1 MAHDGKLL
9 ARARE
14 ALEQDRA
21 ANQAEQQRRTEQVYR
36 DIPQVEQIDDRLR
49 GHMAELVRLTISR
62 PPDLAARLEAL
73 KEANLDLQM
82 RRAELLT
89 AHGYPIEYLDEII
102 SCPEC
107 QDTGLVN
114 GVLCACMER
123 RYNHELTKELSALL
137 RNGNE
142 SFEQFDLNYYSDQ
155 PEAESGISPRQ
166 AMTIAFQACRHFAY
180 SFPDISQNL
189 LLRGGTG
196 LGKTYLSACI
206 ARVVAEKGFSVCYDT
221 AFSALEA
228 FEKQKFS
235 RSPEDAEA
243 ASVRVSRMLS
253 CDLMILDDLGT
264 EMVTPMSVSALYTL
278 LNSRLNAGLHTVIST
293 NCTNEELERR
303 YTPQICSRIHGEFL
317 ELPFYGTDIRLMQKH
332 GYSGDR

>member
-21 ANQAEQQRRTEQVYR
+21 ANQAEQQRRTEEVYR

-49 GHMAELVRLTISR
+49 GQMAELVRLTISR

-89 AHGYPIEYLDEII
+89 EHGYPIEYLDEII

-332 GYSGDR
+332 GYSGDL

>member
-14 ALEQDRA
+14 ALELDRA
-21 ANQAEQQRRTEQVYR
+21 ANQAELQRRTAQVYR
-36 DIPQVEQIDDRLR
+36 EIPQIEQIDNRLR
-49 GHMAELVRLTISR
+49 GHMAELVRLTLSR
-62 PPDLAARLEAL
+62 QPDLAERLEAL

-89 AHGYPIEYLDEII
+89 EHGYPIEFLDEIF

-107 QDTGLVN
+107 HDTGLVN
-114 GVLCACMER
+114 GALCTCMER
-123 RYNHELTKELSALL
+123 RYNRELTKDLSALL

-142 SFEQFDLNYYSDQ
+142 SFDRFDLNYYSDQ
-155 PEAESGISPRQ
+155 PEPESGISPRE
-166 AMTIAFQACRHFAY
+166 AMTIVYDACRSFAE
-180 SFPDISQNL
+180 SFPEVSQNL
-189 LLRGGTG
+189 LMRGDTG

-206 ARVVAEKGFSVCYDT
+206 ARVVAEKGYSVCYDT

-228 FEKQKFS
+228 FERQKFS

-264 EMVTPMSVSALYTL
+264 EMVTPMSVSALYSL

-293 NCTNEELERR
+293 NCTDAELERR
-303 YTPQICSRIHGEFL
+303 YTPQICSRIHGEFR
-317 ELPFYGTDIRLMQKH
+317 ELPFYGTDIRLLQKRGCFGEH
-332 GYSGDR
+332 

>member
-14 ALEQDRA
+14 ALELDRA

-73 KEANLDLQM
+73 KEANLNLQM

-332 GYSGDR
+332 GYSGDL

>member
-89 AHGYPIEYLDEII
+89 EHGYPIEYLDEII

-123 RYNHELTKELSALL
+123 RYNHELTKEL
-137 RNGNE
+137 NE

>member
-89 AHGYPIEYLDEII
+89 EHGYPIEYLDEII

-166 AMTIAFQACRHFAY
+166 AMMIAFQACRHFAY

>member
-89 AHGYPIEYLDEII
+89 EHGYPIEYLDEII

-123 RYNHELTKELSALL
+123 RYNRELTKELSALL

>member
-21 ANQAEQQRRTEQVYR
+21 ANQAELQRRTAQIYHE
-36 DIPQVEQIDDRLR
+36 IPQIEQIDNRLR

-62 PPDLAARLEAL
+62 QPDLSERLEAL

-89 AHGYPIEYLDEII
+89 EHGYPIEYLDEIVT
-102 SCPEC
+102 CPEC
-107 QDTGLVN
+107 RDTGYKDGN
-114 GVLCACMER
+114 LCVCMER
-123 RYNHELTKELSALL
+123 RYNRELTKDLSALL

-142 SFEQFDLNYYSDQ
+142 SFEQFDLSFYSDE
-155 PEAESGISPRQ
+155 PEPESGMSPRQ
-166 AMTIAFQACRHFAY
+166 AMAIVFNACRRFAD

-189 LLRGGTG
+189 FLRGGTG

-206 ARVVAEKGFSVCYDT
+206 ARAVAERGYSVCYDSS
-221 AFSALEA
+221 ASALEA
-228 FEKQKFS
+228 FERQKFS
-235 RSPEDAEA
+235 RSSEDAEA
-243 ASVRVSRMLS
+243 ASARVSRMLS

-264 EMVTPMSVSALYTL
+264 EMVTPISVSALYTL
-278 LNSRLNAGLHTVIST
+278 LNSRLNNGLHTVIST
-293 NCTNEELERR
+293 NCSNEDLERR
-303 YTPQICSRIHGEFL
+303 YNPQICSRIHGEFL
-317 ELPFYGTDIRLMQKH
+317 ELPFYGTDIRLLQKQ
-332 GYSGDR
+332 GFAEKR